1 MVLISLADTTNS
13 LAIVPR
19 LEAQK
24 LKVINLIN
32 VLNRA
37 IPIHFLF
44 TINVILIFY
53 FKYLRYSLT
62 VIH

>member
-19 LEAQK
+19 LKAQK
-24 LKVINLIN
+24 LKVIDLIN

-44 TINVILIFY
+44 
-53 FKYLRYSLT
+53 
-62 VIH
+62 